1 MLSDAEMREYEYDDL
16 IGGTVFM
23 RPVGYSEQFYVSQYD
38 GDKAWRDLFAKYPGA
53 QAAAESIEMECADAH

>member
-1 MLSDAEMREYEYDDL
+1 
-16 IGGTVFM
+16 M